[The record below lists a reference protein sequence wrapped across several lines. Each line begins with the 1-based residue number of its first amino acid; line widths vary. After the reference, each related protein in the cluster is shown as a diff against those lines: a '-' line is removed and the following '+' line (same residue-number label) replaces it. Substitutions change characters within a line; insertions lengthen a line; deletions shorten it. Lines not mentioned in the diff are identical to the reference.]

1 MKKKTKQVRSD
12 ALDAILTRAFGGTL
26 LSVLTRLAV
35 AEEAMVKQNERSIK
49 LQEQQLALAVQ
60 GIRASQDIAYV
71 TQQTYAQR
79 LMAAVRASTGE
90 DEAP

>member
-1 MKKKTKQVRSD
+1 MKKTKQVRSS

-26 LSVLTRLAV
+26 LGVLNRMAV
-35 AEEAMVKQNERSIK
+35 AEGAMVKQNERSIE
-49 LQEQQLALAVQ
+49 LQERHLALAEK

-90 DEAP
+90 DETP

>member
-1 MKKKTKQVRSD
+1 MKKTKEQRL
-12 ALDAILTRAFGGTL
+12 LDDLLDTGVPYELLNILTRM
-26 LSVLTRLAV
+26 AV
-35 AEEAMVKQNERSIK
+35 ATEAQVKQNERSLA
-49 LQEQQLALAVQ
+49 LQKRHLALAEK
-60 GIRASQDIAYV
+60 GLRASQDIAYI

>member
-1 MKKKTKQVRSD
+1 MKKKTKQVRSY
-12 ALDAILTRAFGGTL
+12 ALDKILTHAFGGTL
-26 LSVLTRLAV
+26 LGILTRMAV
-35 AEEAMVKQNERSIK
+35 ATEAMVKQNERSIA
-49 LQEQQLALAVQ
+49 LQEQHLALAEK
-60 GIRASQDIAYV
+60 GIRASQDIAYI